1 MKIYT
6 KLIFLIL
13 ILTFTVECALFQKY
27 YDEAL
32 TIAKSM
38 TIEQKVG
45 QCIQVDF
52 GAFLN
57 DTGFYPE
64 IA

>member
-13 ILTFTVECALFQKY
+13 ILTFTVESALFQKY

-57 DTGFYPE
+57 DTGFYP
-64 IA
+64 